1 MSNQAADWYSEQE
14 YRERCGMPH
23 EGESMSKQKIS
34 NADRIRNM
42 TDDELAE
49 FLHKLQMKVPLYG
62 YDREDAMF
70 EWLKQEVYNDDKR

>member
-1 MSNQAADWYSEQE
+1 MKN
-14 YRERCGMPH
+14 G
-23 EGESMSKQKIS
+23 
-34 NADRIRNM
+34 DRIRKM

-70 EWLKQEVYNDDKR
+70 EWLKQEAKINEYTRSNRAD